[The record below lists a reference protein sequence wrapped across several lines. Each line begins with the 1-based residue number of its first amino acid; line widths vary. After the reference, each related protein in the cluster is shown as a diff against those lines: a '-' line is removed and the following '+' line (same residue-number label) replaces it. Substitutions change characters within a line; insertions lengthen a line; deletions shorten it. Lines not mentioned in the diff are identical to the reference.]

1 MLIMVTIRLIAPY
14 KEEIPAICK
23 LKIDKS
29 TAAPK

>member
-1 MLIMVTIRLIAPY
+1 MDVGQQCSPY
-14 KEEIPAICK
+14 KEEIPAKCK